1 MPPSPA
7 ALDEPESQMAA
18 TSWAAVSERVR
29 RAHLAGSRI
38 VAVGCFRVRH
48 GDNRISRF
56 LARLLRLPVAAE
68 ASIVRLTVTRLRH
81 GERWVRVFGNRSLT
95 TTQRRLPGPLLAER
109 YRFLDFRY
117 QLEQEG
123 RAVVHR
129 QRSVFLRLGPFAA
142 RLPRWLAPLVKA
154 HEEPG
159 ARRDES
165 AVSVE
170 VFLPLVGLLL
180 AYGGMIRFE
189 ERCS

>member
-1 MPPSPA
+1 MR
-7 ALDEPESQMAA
+7 AA
-18 TSWAAVSERVR
+18 TISLSEGNAQSPEASWVPLSDRVR
-29 RAHLAGSRI
+29 RAHLAGSCI

-48 GDNRISRF
+48 GDNRIARF
-56 LARLLRLPVAAE
+56 LARLLHLPAAAE

-81 GERWVRVFGNRSLT
+81 GERWVRLFGNRSLT

-117 QLEQEG
+117 QLEKEG

-159 ARRDES
+159 AGRDES

-180 AYGGMIRFE
+180 AYGGTIRFE
-189 ERCS
+189 ECCT